1 MNWTCQQFEER
12 LTDYLDDAL
21 SVADRGLIT
30 AHLEQCERCKP
41 LAERVN
47 AMLVAIHQVEPIE
60 PPPGLVHRILDQTTP
75 KQERSWFGLAWLN
88 PRLAMGALTLSLFLL
103 IVWPV
108 AGIDPSKL
116 EWSDLKPTNLYR
128 SADRRATL
136 LYARGVKFVNGLRV
150 LHEIQSRLQPA
161 EPEAVPVKQDLNK
174 KTQQDQD
181 KVPEKKR
188 EQNRAFDPG
197 KLSVTLASLMPGL
210 PGGMTR

>member
-1 MNWTCQQFEER
+1 MNWTCQQFEEH
-12 LTDYLDDAL
+12 LTDYLDDTL
-21 SVADRGLIT
+21 SVADRNLFS

-60 PPPGLVHRILDQTTP
+60 PPPGLVHRILDQTSP

-88 PRLAMGALTLSLFLL
+88 SRFAMGGLTLALLLL

-108 AGIDPSKL
+108 AGIDVSKL
-116 EWSDLKPTNLYR
+116 EWSDLKPTNLYH

-150 LHEIQSRLQPA
+150 LHEIQSRLQPT
-161 EPEAVPVKQDLNK
+161 ETEVVPVKEDLTK
-174 KTQQDQD
+174 KPQDQN
-181 KVPEKKR
+181 KSENEKKR
-188 EQNRAFDPG
+188 EQNRAFEPG
-197 KLSVTLASLMPGL
+197 RLTTLLANSMSGL